1 MPRIGGRRAPI
12 RCREL
17 FEAGQQRDLVPLFTI
32 QHQFVRLE
40 SELWSVGS
48 SAPHMD
54 GAYDKMLTKL
64 GLLPEFPLRLLSPYT
79 SFDESDYL
87 AMKKVLDDGWREWI
101 R

>member
-1 MPRIGGRRAPI
+1 M
-12 RCREL
+12 
-17 FEAGQQRDLVPLFTI
+17 PLFTI

-48 SAPHMD
+48 DVPHMD

-64 GLLPEFPLRLLSPYT
+64 GMLPDFPLRLLSPYA
-79 SFDESDYL
+79 SFQEADYL
-87 AMKKVLDDGWREWI
+87 AMKRVLDEKWRDWI